1 MIPAASNAKASQI
14 RHQLVERF
22 RSAGA
27 LSFQAAIDPG
37 PLDRWQQRAFDS
49 LARAGVLHRAGQ
61 GKWYLREDGLKDLRS
76 TEIRAVLFA
85 VGAALAAALIGLLLS
100 GLGR

>member
-1 MIPAASNAKASQI
+1 MIPAASNAKASRI
-14 RHQLVERF
+14 RDQLVERF

-76 TEIRAVLFA
+76 TEIRAFFFA
-85 VGAALAAALIGLLLS
+85 VSAFLAAALIGLLLS
-100 GLGR
+100 GLIR